1 MCVTSHQ
8 EICARF
14 RLTSNFIF
22 FFKSVNYAAGR
33 ATEMWR
39 VVGKIKL
46 IQLSPWVWIQPTLC
60 DARKNMF
67 FFPFPYSFMSH
78 CKNPSSSGCW
88 WRARGWGCCPRCWTT
103 SLKHGLYLYPT
114 PPSSHTGE
122 FFRKCSC
129 GIIFTRATKHPRYWK
144 ASAASPFNF
153 LTHNSQP
160 EVFKGLCEDYL

>member
-39 VVGKIKL
+39 VVGRIKL
-46 IQLSPWVWIQPTLC
+46 IQLSPWVWIQPTVC

-122 FFRKCSC
+122 FPKMQL
-129 GIIFTRATKHPRYWK
+129 RYHFHK
-144 ASAASPFNF
+144 GHQTSAVLESRRCIPVQLSYPQFPAR
-153 LTHNSQP
+153 
-160 EVFKGLCEDYL
+160 GL